1 MRERAEFAPLS
12 RPTPGSW
19 RRLFD
24 LRPRTGAPSPW
35 APQFVLGVVV
45 AASPTMTVACDRS
58 QESNLPQHYDNKQ
71 EILAELEDPER
82 DAWARP
88 DEVVA
93 ALPLD
98 SPQMIVADVGAG
110 SGYFSRRIAAR
121 IPEGKVI
128 AVDVDADFVDYVKK
142 HRDAWGTP
150 NVEPRLAMYENALL
164 PEASVDLVFVSN
176 TYAYIR
182 DRDAY
187 FTGIQHALRPGG
199 KLVIID
205 FRPDAELSGVENA
218 PKPSQRVSRDAVVSQ
233 IESLGFALDHEET
246 FLPHQYYLVFARN

>member
-1 MRERAEFAPLS
+1 MLRERVEFAPCLPAS
-12 RPTPGSW
+12 RPEARCNPVRLGGA
-19 RRLFD
+19 RRLA
-24 LRPRTGAPSPW
+24 LYAVALASLTATG
-35 APQFVLGVVV
+35 
-45 AASPTMTVACDRS
+45 CDKG
-58 QESNLPQHYDNKQ
+58 QQTTLPQHYDNKQ
-71 EILAELEDPER
+71 EVLADLEDPQR

-98 SPQMIVADVGAG
+98 DPQMVVADVGAG

-128 AVDVDADFVDYVKK
+128 AVDVDADFVDYVKQN
-142 HRDAWGTP
+142 RDAWGTP

-164 PEASVDLVFVSN
+164 PEGSVDLVFVSN

-182 DRDAY
+182 DRDTY

-205 FRPDAELSGVENA
+205 FRPDADLSGVENA
-218 PKPSQRVSRDAVVSQ
+218 PKPSQRVPRDAVIAQ
-233 IESLGFALDHEET
+233 IEALGFALDHEET
-246 FLPHQYYLVFARN
+246 FLPHQYYLVFARS

>member
-1 MRERAEFAPLS
+1 MMRERAEFAPESPVTDRS
-12 RPTPGSW
+12 RRTSSRHRAERPAW
-19 RRLFD
+19 FRRCALCVVAVIGTA
-24 LRPRTGAPSPW
+24 TGA
-35 APQFVLGVVV
+35 
-45 AASPTMTVACDRS
+45 CDKG
-58 QESNLPQHYDNKQ
+58 QETTLPQHYENKQ
-71 EILAELEDPER
+71 EVLADLEDPQR

-98 SPQMIVADVGAG
+98 DPEMIVADVGAG

-164 PEASVDLVFVSN
+164 PEQSVDLVFVSN

-199 KLVIID
+199 KLVIVD
-205 FRPDAELSGVENA
+205 FRPDADLSGVENA
-218 PKPSQRVSRDAVVSQ
+218 PKPGQRVARDAVVAQ
-233 IESLGFALDHEET
+233 IEALGFALDHEET
-246 FLPHQYYLVFARN
+246 FLPHQYYLVFERS